1 MTPIL
6 YLTIGLIFGAVG
18 AWLVS
23 KAHNFEKDAFI
34 AGYAQGFSDCQKIVK
49 KTFNAVIREAE
60 TGGGL
65 DE

>member
-1 MTPIL
+1 MTAIL
-6 YLTIGLIFGAVG
+6 YYIIGLIVG
-18 AWLVS
+18 AGGAWFVS

-34 AGYAQGFSDCQKIVK
+34 AGYTQGFSDCQKIVK
-49 KTFNAVIREAE
+49 KTFNAVIKEAE

>member
-6 YLTIGLIFGAVG
+6 FYIIGFIFGAVG
-18 AWLVS
+18 AWLIS

-34 AGYAQGFSDCQKIVK
+34 AGYTQGFSDCQKIVK
-49 KTFNAVIREAE
+49 KTFNAVIKEAE